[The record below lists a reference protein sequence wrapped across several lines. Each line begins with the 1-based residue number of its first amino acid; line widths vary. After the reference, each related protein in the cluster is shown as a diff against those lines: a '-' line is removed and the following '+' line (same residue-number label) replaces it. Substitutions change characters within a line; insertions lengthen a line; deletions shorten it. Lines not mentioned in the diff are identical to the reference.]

1 MSIDSVI
8 FLAMSRHLSEQAVD
22 EFQRKLC
29 RVAARRFAEFGYA
42 GVTLRALAQELG
54 CSRTTPYRY
63 FKDKE
68 HILWA
73 VRAEGFLLLAEV
85 LEAAARAEPAAGRRL
100 HALGRAYLRFA
111 ADEPDYY
118 RLMFEVPEKSSPG
131 PSADQ
136 VAVVQRSQRPLY
148 EAVKMAA
155 KSGLLVGDPMTV
167 THLLWAAL
175 HGVAS
180 LHLADKL
187 TSGRTFEQL
196 TEEMLKLLSRLTRTT
211 SGDEAQEE
219 T

>member
-1 MSIDSVI
+1 MHVP
-8 FLAMSRHLSEQAVD
+8 RHLTEHAID
-22 EFQRKLC
+22 EFRGKLC

-42 GVTLRALAQELG
+42 GVTLRALAQDLG

-63 FKDKE
+63 FKDKD

-73 VRAEGFLLLAEV
+73 VRAEGFLLLAEAQ
-85 LEAAARAEPAAGRRL
+85 EAAAGAERAAQRRL
-100 HALGRAYLRFA
+100 LAVGRAYLRFA
-111 ADEPDYY
+111 AEEPDYY

-131 PSADQ
+131 PSGEQ
-136 VAVVQRSQRPLY
+136 LAVVQRSQRPLY
-148 EAVKMAA
+148 DAVKAA
-155 KSGLLVGDPMTV
+155 ADAGLLEGSPTTV

-196 TEEMLKLLSRLTRTT
+196 AEEMLKLLSRVTRTT
-211 SGDEAQEE
+211 SDDNSR
-219 T
+219 